1 MPKPAND
8 RPLYF
13 SAFVMNTPS
22 HVIHGLWR
30 DPQAAN
36 HEINSLSHWVEL
48 ARYLDGAG
56 YDLMFFADVTGL
68 RSPWNGSYQLV
79 AEQGM
84 QIPTNDP
91 SVLISALAT
100 ATRNLGLVYTSSIAQ
115 ALPFD
120 FARRIS
126 TLDHYTEGRV
136 GWNIVTSFSDNTYRN
151 FGHDK
156 LIEHDL
162 RYEIAEEYVDVAYK
176 LWEGSWDEDALRA
189 DKQAGVH
196 ADPSKI
202 HKINHVGPHYSV
214 EGPHFVTPSPQRTP
228 VLFQAGASPVGQR
241 FAARNA
247 EGVFISSPDPAS
259 ARGLID
265 ETRELAAGYGRDPY
279 DVKFFQ
285 GLSLIV
291 GRTSEEARD
300 KEARMEELVSLEGV
314 LCHIL
319 GDAGIDAGALPLDT
333 PLSDLGEFRGVQGWV
348 RWAGEA
354 AGTSEPTIADL
365 GRAFER
371 SSRIVGSPEE
381 VADKLEEW
389 RDAGIDGVN
398 VFHAVRPDTFKDIA
412 ELLFPELRRRGLL
425 GDDKSGTLRHKLSG
439 GGADRLP
446 STHPAAKYRGAFTDN
461 SLADRISEPLTLPA
475 RV

>member
-1 MPKPAND
+1 MPKPAQD

-30 DPQAAN
+30 DPQAGN
-36 HEINSLSHWVEL
+36 HEINSLKHWVDL
-48 ARYLDGAG
+48 ARFLDQAG
-56 YDLMFFADVTGL
+56 YDQMFFADVTGL
-68 RSPWNGSYQLV
+68 RSPWNGSYRLV

-100 ATRNLGLVYTSSIAQ
+100 ATEHLGLVYTSSIAQ
-115 ALPFD
+115 SLPFD

-126 TLDHYTEGRV
+126 SLDHYTEGRV

-156 LIEHDL
+156 LVEHDL
-162 RYEIAEEYVDVAYK
+162 RYEIAQEYVDVAYK
-176 LWEGSWDEDALRA
+176 LWEGSWDDDALRA
-189 DKQAGVH
+189 DKQAGVY
-196 ADPSKI
+196 ADPTKI
-202 HKINHVGPHYSV
+202 HKINHVGTHYSV

-241 FAARNA
+241 FSARNA
-247 EGVFISSPDPAS
+247 EGVFISSPNPES

-265 ETRELAAGYGRDPY
+265 ETRALAVDYGRDPY

-291 GRTSEEARD
+291 GRTSEEARE

-319 GDAGIDAGALPLDT
+319 GDAGMDAGALPLDT
-333 PLSDLGEFRGVQGWV
+333 RLSDLGEVRGVQGWA
-348 RWAGEA
+348 RFAGEA
-354 AGTSEPTIADL
+354 AGTTDPTIADL

-398 VFHAVRPDTFKDIA
+398 VFHAVRPGTFSDIA
-412 ELLFPELRRRGLL
+412 ENLFPELRKRGLL
-425 GDDKSGTLRHKLSG
+425 SVDKSGTLRHKLSG
-439 GGADRLP
+439 GGADRVP
-446 STHPAAKYRGAFTDN
+446 ATHPAAQYRGAFTDN
-461 SLADRISEPLTLPA
+461 SLADKISEPLSLPA

>member
-1 MPKPAND
+1 VPKPAKD

-30 DPQAAN
+30 DETAAN
-36 HEINSLSHWVEL
+36 HEINSLKHWVEL

-56 YDLMFFADVTGL
+56 YDMMFFADVSGL
-68 RSPWNGSYQLV
+68 RSPWNGSYELV
-79 AEQGM
+79 AREGM

-100 ATRNLGLVYTSSIAQ
+100 ATENLGLVYTSSVVQ
-115 ALPFD
+115 SLPFD

-126 TLDHYTEGRV
+126 TLDHYTGGRV

-151 FGHDK
+151 YGHEK
-156 LIEHDL
+156 LVEHDL
-162 RYEIAEEYVDVAYK
+162 RYEIAEEYVDVLYK

-189 DKQAGVH
+189 DKRAGVH
-196 ADPSKI
+196 ADATKI
-202 HKINHVGPHYSV
+202 HKINHVGQHFSV
-214 EGPHFVTPSPQRTP
+214 EGPHFVTPSPQRVP

-241 FAARNA
+241 FSARNA

-259 ARGLID
+259 ARGLIE

-285 GLSLIV
+285 GLSLVV
-291 GRTSEEARD
+291 GRTSEEARE
-300 KEARMEELVSLEGV
+300 KEARIEELSSIEGV

-319 GDAGIDAGALPLDT
+319 GDAGIDAGALPLET
-333 PLSDLGEFRGVQGWV
+333 PLSDLGEFRGIQGWA

-354 AGTSEPTIADL
+354 AGSAEPTIADL

-371 SSRIVGSPEE
+371 SSRIVGSAEE

-398 VFHAVRPDTFKDIA
+398 VFHAVRPGTFSDIA
-412 ELLFPELRRRGLL
+412 DLLFPELRKRGLL
-425 GDDKSGTLRHKLSG
+425 SADKSGTLRHKLSG
-439 GGADRLP
+439 GGADRVP
-446 STHPAAKYRGAFTDN
+446 VTHPASKYRGAFIDN
-461 SLADRISEPLTLPA
+461 SLADKVAEPLSLPA

>member
-1 MPKPAND
+1 MPAPARN

-22 HVIHGLWR
+22 HVVHGLWR
-30 DPQAAN
+30 DPASAN
-36 HEINSLSHWVEL
+36 HQINSLKHWVDL

-56 YDLMFFADVTGL
+56 YDLMFFADVSGL
-68 RSPWNGSYQLV
+68 RSPWNGSYELV
-79 AEQGM
+79 AREGM

-100 ATRNLGLVYTSSIAQ
+100 ATENLGLVYTSSIAQ
-115 ALPFD
+115 SLPFD

-126 TLDHYTEGRV
+126 TLDHYTGGRV

-151 FGHDK
+151 YGHDK

-162 RYEIAEEYVDVAYK
+162 RYEIAEEYVDVLYK

-189 DKQAGVH
+189 DKEAGVH
-196 ADPSKI
+196 ADATKI
-202 HKINHVGPHYSV
+202 HKINHAGEYFSV
-214 EGPHFVTPSPQRTP
+214 EGPHFVTPSPQRVP

-241 FAARNA
+241 FSARNA
-247 EGVFISSPDPAS
+247 EGVFISSPDPES
-259 ARGLID
+259 ARGLIN

-285 GLSLIV
+285 GLSLVV
-291 GRTSEEARD
+291 GRTSEEARE
-300 KEARMEELVSLEGV
+300 KEARMEELLSVEGV

-333 PLSDLGEFRGVQGWV
+333 PLSDLGEFRGIQGWV
-348 RWAGEA
+348 RWAAEGA
-354 AGTSEPTIADL
+354 DGEPTIDDL

-381 VADKLEEW
+381 IADRLETW

-398 VFHAVRPDTFKDIA
+398 IFHAVRPDTFKDIA
-412 ELLFPELRRRGLL
+412 DLLFPELRKRGLL
-425 GDDKSGTLRHKLSG
+425 GTDKSGTLRHKLSG
-439 GGADRLP
+439 GGSDRLP
-446 STHPAAKYRGAFTDN
+446 DTHPAAKYRGAFTDN
-461 SLADRISEPLTLPA
+461 SLADKVSEPLALPS

>member
-8 RPLYF
+8 RPLYY

-30 DPQAAN
+30 DPEAAN

-56 YDLMFFADVTGL
+56 YDQMFFADVTGL
-68 RSPWNGSYQLV
+68 RSPWNGSYELV

-100 ATRNLGLVYTSSIAQ
+100 ATQNLGLVYTSSIAQ
-115 ALPFD
+115 SLPFD

-126 TLDHYTEGRV
+126 TLDHYTGGRV

-247 EGVFISSPDPAS
+247 EGVFISSPDPES

-291 GRTSEEARD
+291 GRTADEARE

-333 PLSDLGEFRGVQGWV
+333 PVSELGEFRGVQGWA

-354 AGTSEPTIADL
+354 AGTAEPTIADL
-365 GRAFER
+365 GRTFER
-371 SSRIVGSPEE
+371 SSRIVGSPQE

-398 VFHAVRPDTFKDIA
+398 VFHAVRPGTFKDIA
-412 ELLFPELRRRGLL
+412 ENLFPELRKRGLL
-425 GDDKSGTLRHKLSG
+425 SADKSGTLRHKLSG